1 MAATGVKDGQQ
12 ILDLID
18 AGTGALGRNDR
29 GSAAQ
34 KYAQA
39 SEILFHR
46 AKKCQDTK
54 EKVTLARRA
63 QQLLHTVRSIRNLAD
78 GEVDPADT
86 GKGPAGTPAP
96 GGRAF

>member
-46 AKKCQDTK
+46 AKKC
-54 EKVTLARRA
+54 
-63 QQLLHTVRSIRNLAD
+63 
-78 GEVDPADT
+78 
-86 GKGPAGTPAP
+86 
-96 GGRAF
+96 